1 MKKGICIGTL
11 PGGISDEGFA
21 LAKEAGF
28 DGVELG
34 TLNDPATREK
44 AAALAKKHG
53 LAIPSIMNAI
63 HWAKP
68 HSDPD
73 PNVRKEAFDGMLAS
87 FETAKVTGADT
98 VLLVPAVVTD
108 TVTYEQAWIRSQ
120 AEILELLEHA
130 EANRI
135 AIGIE
140 NVWNRFLLS
149 PIEFCA
155 YIDRFN
161 SPYVVAYFDVGN
173 ICLYGNPH
181 QWIRSLGRRLGKVHV
196 KGFDTR
202 TRQFTPTLLGG
213 NIPWKA
219 VRSALAD
226 IGYDG
231 WLTAEMPQNPQDPRG
246 GTFALSEEMDKI
258 IAGTV

>member
-11 PGGISDEGFA
+11 PGGLSDEGFA

-34 TLNDPATREK
+34 TLNDAATREK
-44 AAALAKKHG
+44 AAALAKKYG
-53 LAIPSIMNAI
+53 LAIPSIMNSI
-63 HWAKP
+63 HWARP

-73 PNVRKEAFDGMLAS
+73 PNVRREAFEGMLAS
-87 FETAKVTGADT
+87 FATAKATGAET
-98 VLLVPAVVTD
+98 VLLVPAVVTE

-120 AEILELLEHA
+120 AEILELLKHA
-130 EANRI
+130 EADRI

-149 PIEFCA
+149 PIEFRD
-155 YIDRFN
+155 YIDQFN
-161 SPYVVAYFDVGN
+161 SPFVQAYFDVGN

-181 QWIRSLGRRLGKVHV
+181 QWIRTLGHRIGKVHV

-202 TRQFTPTLLGG
+202 SRQFTSTLLGG
-213 NIPWKA
+213 NINWKA
-219 VRSALAD
+219 VREAFAD
-226 IGYDG
+226 VGYTG
-231 WLTAEMPQNPQDPRG
+231 WITAEMPQNQQDPRG

-258 IAGTV
+258 IAGTA

>member
-28 DGVELG
+28 AGVELG
-34 TLNDPATREK
+34 TLNDEASRTN
-44 AAALAKKHG
+44 AAELAKKHG
-53 LAIPSIMNAI
+53 IAIPSIMNSV
-63 HWAKP
+63 HWGKP

-73 PNVRKEAFDGMLAS
+73 PAVRREGFEGMLAS
-87 FETAKVTGADT
+87 FATAAATGADT

-120 AEILELLEHA
+120 FEILELLKVA
-130 EANRI
+130 EEKKI

-149 PIEFCA
+149 PTEFA
-155 YIDRFN
+155 QYIDQFN
-161 SPYVVAYFDVGN
+161 SSYVNAYFDVGN

-181 QWIRSLGRRLGKVHV
+181 QWIRTLGPRIGKVHV

-202 TRQFTPTLLGG
+202 SRQFTSTLLGG
-213 NIPWKA
+213 NINWKA
-219 VRSALAD
+219 VRQAFVD
-226 IGYDG
+226 IGYEG
-231 WLTAEMPQNPQDPRG
+231 WITAEMGQNREDPRG
-246 GTFALSEEMDKI
+246 GAFALSEEMDKI
-258 IAGTV
+258 IAGEA